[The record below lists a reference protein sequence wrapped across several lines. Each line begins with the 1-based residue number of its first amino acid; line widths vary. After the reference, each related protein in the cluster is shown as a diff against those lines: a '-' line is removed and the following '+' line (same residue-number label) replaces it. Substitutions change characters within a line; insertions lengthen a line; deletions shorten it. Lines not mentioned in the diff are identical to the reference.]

1 MVHRWTGVP
10 NRETTQRAKSVY
22 LTILA
27 MFCTNF
33 SRTKPIISTILDLVV
48 TLSLTVKTDCNN
60 FLNRVLFKDI
70 NCSLLVMVVLA
81 LVTVKML
88 HWVPAS
94 PAALCLL
101 PVVWWSAEKST
112 KSLHVHCTV
121 VVIVFVYRLIL
132 EHRYYRYWENCSRHF
147 NAEFG
152 IEVSVRVLL

>member
-70 NCSLLVMVVLA
+70 NCLLLVMVVLA
-81 LVTVKML
+81 VVTVKML

-101 PVVWWSAEKST
+101 PVVWWSAEKSNASQSISSCFST
-112 KSLHVHCTV
+112 GKMTRTISCRPLVAGMSDLWCWRNL
-121 VVIVFVYRLIL
+121 FF
-132 EHRYYRYWENCSRHF
+132 RYF
-147 NAEFG
+147 DD
-152 IEVSVRVLL
+152 L